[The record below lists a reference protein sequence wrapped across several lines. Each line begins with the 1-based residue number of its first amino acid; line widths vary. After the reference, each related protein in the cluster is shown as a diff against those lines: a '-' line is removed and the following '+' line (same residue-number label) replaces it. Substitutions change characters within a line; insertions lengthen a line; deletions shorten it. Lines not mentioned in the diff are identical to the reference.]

1 MGSVLIGFFFLA
13 GQTSTVQA
21 AEVGAK
27 NSTLLVAKDTRGD
40 DSSNDASE
48 VFPTGEITNP
58 VVESPTLS
66 TTSTEEMK
74 QIIADIP
81 ASNYYDDQQFKLS
94 ENEVT
99 IKAGESVQ
107 LSLKNPDGSD
117 VTEQVNWY
125 VQTRYPEEKVYQAG
139 EFVKGEN
146 NSQLLQLD
154 SNGTVKNLNNQEK
167 TQRVELWANYNQH
180 LYHASVKL
188 PGTKEM
194 EAIRQDEAANKMADD
209 IIKNFADLSD
219 VEKVK
224 AAHDWLVENV
234 HYVDR
239 PGEDQTAYS
248 ALVERQTVCAGYAN
262 ALKLMLD
269 KMGIPN
275 HTKMGKITGG
285 ELHLWNIVE
294 LDGKWYHVDA
304 TWDYPGNSTRPYS
317 QDRGYNHKNKYFL
330 IHDQDFK
337 LASGAKRDYFAFS
350 EDKSGERYRYYGFEQ
365 KGILAKTIEEVGTVL
380 DRQYQKVPF
389 KELNTVL
396 EVMTPADMSLH
407 HIGDKLADILGHGL
421 YKTHTLNYGGY
432 KLHRFAVKL
441 FPKWNTKDGEPSFKV
456 EQFKVD
462 ETDRSAKVSSIL
474 VTLDKAVELNA
485 ANFTVTGARLVN
497 ATKVDETTYKLTLDQ
512 PKKLTD
518 ASVTVAIH
526 KRQHQ
531 FKFDNPTLPIQ
542 VNQAK
547 KPTAVFMATG
557 EHQGYLSNVKP
568 GMEYRIG
575 QNNWTVIEG
584 ERVELTGI
592 GTVDIYL
599 RVPET
604 DQALGS
610 AIQHIAVKK
619 TKDPVTA
626 KALSGKIVGVSKEM
640 EYRRQGDETWYHSP
654 GNILTGL
661 ASGKYDIR
669 TRANGEYLAS
679 NIETVTLEEDAE
691 NMAQQSIKAEERKSP
706 QLNETESSKQE
717 QEHKQDDGQNVQEG
731 QENETKNEPIEENEE
746 TQVSQAQET
755 ETPKQDGAKK
765 VEEVESGKAEET
777 TNEETLQTPQLQESE
792 GQQQDEAKKNEE
804 VEEKTKVEQDAQ
816 HQEMEK
822 LAETKRQEQEITHQ
836 TEIQPQAQEVPRQSE
851 EQSTEAQSPAEVP
864 QPSEVQP
871 QVQELPR
878 KSEEQVTEAQSPV
891 EVPQPSE
898 VQPQVQELSR
908 KSEEQVT
915 EAQSSVEVP
924 QPSEVQPQVQELS
937 RKSEEQV
944 TDAQSPAEVHQP
956 SEVQPQVS
964 VPLQASTEHRRTEI
978 QPRYQEQ
985 EGQRSGSTEKVEQES
1000 QVQKMEQ
1007 KLAQEEVKLEKKS
1020 EDKKI
1025 TPKEKVIS
1033 VKEVRE
1039 TTEKKQNFILPLV
1052 LVLLGIMLSL
1062 FGYSKLR
1069 NKEE

>member
-1 MGSVLIGFFFLA
+1 MNYRQNADKQRRYAIRKMSLCVGSVLIGFFFLA

-48 VFPTGEITNP
+48 VFPTDEITNP
-58 VVESPTLS
+58 VVERPTLS

-107 LSLKNPDGSD
+107 LSLKNPDGSDD

-389 KELNTVL
+389 KELNAVL

-407 HIGDKLADILGHGL
+407 HIGAKLADILGHGL

-547 KPTAVFMATG
+547 KPTAVFTATG
-557 EHQGYLSNVKP
+557 EQQGYLSNVEP

-610 AIQHIAVKK
+610 AIQHIVVKK

-777 TNEETLQTPQLQESE
+777 TNEETLQTPLLQKSE

-878 KSEEQVTEAQSPV
+878 KSEEQVTEAQSP
-891 EVPQPSE
+891 
-898 VQPQVQELSR
+898 
-908 KSEEQVT
+908 
-915 EAQSSVEVP
+915 
-924 QPSEVQPQVQELS
+924 
-937 RKSEEQV
+937 
-944 TDAQSPAEVHQP
+944 AEVHQP

-1025 TPKEKVIS
+1025 TPEEKVTS

-1039 TTEKKQNFILPLV
+1039 NTEKKQNFILPLV

>member
-117 VTEQVNWY
+117 DVTEQVNWY

-188 PGTKEM
+188 PGIKEM

-389 KELNTVL
+389 KELNAVL

-497 ATKVDETTYKLTLDQ
+497 ATKVGETTYKLTLDQ

-547 KPTAVFMATG
+547 KPTAVFTATG
-557 EHQGYLSNVKP
+557 EQQGYLSNVKP

-836 TEIQPQAQEVPRQSE
+836 TEIQPQAQKVPRQSE

-864 QPSEVQP
+864 
-871 QVQELPR
+871 
-878 KSEEQVTEAQSPV
+878 
-891 EVPQPSE
+891 
-898 VQPQVQELSR
+898 
-908 KSEEQVT
+908 
-915 EAQSSVEVP
+915 
-924 QPSEVQPQVQELS
+924 
-937 RKSEEQV
+937 
-944 TDAQSPAEVHQP
+944 QP